1 MGDLNQQLKSG
12 FLFDQMKDY
21 LASDAGKES
30 AKKVGFVYQFNIAPK
45 KLGLDEVIYI
55 VDLIKCE
62 VIKVISG
69 AYEGGKPD
77 ATFSFVDEDYLK
89 IVIGKMN
96 PQLAF
101 LRGKIKMQGSITAAI
116 KFTPDIFP
124 KPTLP

>member
-62 VIKVISG
+62 VIKGDLCTHQLKGWRPGNRKRLLGV
-69 AYEGGKPD
+69 EGDQNRHG
-77 ATFSFVDEDYLK
+77 
-89 IVIGKMN
+89 
-96 PQLAF
+96 
-101 LRGKIKMQGSITAAI
+101 
-116 KFTPDIFP
+116 
-124 KPTLP
+124 